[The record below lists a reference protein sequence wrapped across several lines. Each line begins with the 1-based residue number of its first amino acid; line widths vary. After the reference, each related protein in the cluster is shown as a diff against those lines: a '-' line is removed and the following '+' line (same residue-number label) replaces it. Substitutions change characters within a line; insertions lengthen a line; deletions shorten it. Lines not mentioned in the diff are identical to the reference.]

1 MRLADKESVTQCL
14 ANVGVFVDASLKEDL
29 FIVDYIEDSIVFI
42 SFIVELE
49 EMFNFEM
56 PDEYLVTGELETLDD
71 FCNIINTILNKS

>member
-1 MRLADKESVTQCL
+1 MRLADKESVIQCL
-14 ANVGVFVDASLKEDL
+14 ANVWVFVDASLKEDL

-56 PDEYLVTGELETLDD
+56 PDD
-71 FCNIINTILNKS
+71 I